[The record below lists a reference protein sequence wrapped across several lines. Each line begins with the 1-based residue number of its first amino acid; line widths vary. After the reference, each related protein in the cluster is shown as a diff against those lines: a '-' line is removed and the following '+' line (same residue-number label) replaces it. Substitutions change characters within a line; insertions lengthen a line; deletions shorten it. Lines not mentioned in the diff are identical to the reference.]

1 MTEQERVIQW
11 RKGMIEKYP
20 YLLPRNVFSGKV
32 SEDYDYSYIIG
43 EYCLPKGW
51 FDLFL
56 QMCEDIR
63 EPLERSGH
71 LNDFMFM
78 QVKEKYGS
86 MRLYDN
92 GATSEVHEILDKY
105 EFLSTQVCSE
115 CGRPATKMTVGYIC
129 PYCDDCVK
137 NSGED
142 IELADPIDI
151 RTEYKRLRY
160 LNGVKEELNVSVTDE
175 WERYLERIGFVL

>member
-1 MTEQERVIQW
+1 MTEQERTIQW
-11 RKGMIEKYP
+11 RKGMIEQYP
-20 YLLPRNVFSGKV
+20 YLIPRNVFSGKV
-32 SEDYDYSYIIG
+32 SEDYDYSYIVG

-71 LNDFMFM
+71 LNDFMFT

-86 MRLYDN
+86 MRLYNN
-92 GATSEVHEILDKY
+92 GATSEVNEILDKY

-115 CGRPATKMTVGYIC
+115 CGKPATKMTVGYIC
-129 PYCDDCVK
+129 PYCDDCVEK
-137 NSGED
+137 CGED
-142 IELADPIDI
+142 IELADPVDI
-151 RTEYKRLRY
+151 HTEYKRLRY
-160 LNGVKEELNVSVTDE
+160 GNGVKEELNISVADE